1 LADRQISYCVVVAE
15 EQARETDSN
24 DFLPDMG
31 FLPASSAAAEAAVAL
46 AARQEAEEAE
56 RRLHPMFRSR
66 SASESRS
73 RSASAV
79 VEEQPRK
86 KRRVNGG
93 MKKVEEDVIELL
105 SDSDEEAVLNNA
117 KYSEDDKA
125 K

>member
-1 LADRQISYCVVVAE
+1 
-15 EQARETDSN
+15 
-24 DFLPDMG
+24 
-31 FLPASSAAAEAAVAL
+31 
-46 AARQEAEEAE
+46 
-56 RRLHPMFRSR
+56 MFRSR

-73 RSASAV
+73 RSASAA

-93 MKKVEEDVIELL
+93 MKKVEEDVIEVL
-105 SDSDEEAVLNNA
+105 SDSDEEAVLSNA